1 MGVACLDWDH
11 ARRAGLHCLHLFS
24 RGALGSD
31 HPLAIELCQDLLE
44 ALNAFIDGSEPS
56 MELKRYMA
64 RDLFQCINEGPTEG
78 LHAIIKRGL
87 TLVHHYGPNHVALLQ
102 HYAPIKDLC
111 WSGAEAMQKNS
122 ELSDRVR
129 TAQMCLESL
138 GIMDHPV
145 IQAMLDSGLSASDL
159 SRSPYRKKGRASG
172 LSL

>member
-87 TLVHHYGPNHVALLQ
+87 IWY
-102 HYAPIKDLC
+102 I
-111 WSGAEAMQKNS
+111 
-122 ELSDRVR
+122 
-129 TAQMCLESL
+129 
-138 GIMDHPV
+138 IMDRTTLPSCSIMPRSRICV
-145 IQAMLDSGLSASDL
+145 GRVLRQCRKIQS
-159 SRSPYRKKGRASG
+159 
-172 LSL
+172 